1 MKPATR
7 APRAWRT
14 LLLLTCLALDA
25 SAARAQSERPVRW
38 HASLARASR
47 DGVAATLSTTIPAGW
62 YVYAL
67 DEPSGGPVPLAVSLL
82 NPGTRLRAGI
92 DAPEADRKADRNF
105 NMISQVYAD
114 AVTLRFIAD
123 GVPRGDALRVG
134 VRFQACTDRYCLP
147 ARTDTVVAARAV
159 VTAVAESDQALPP
172 ATVVASDTAAAP
184 AAVAQRRPDTSHA
197 NLAAF
202 LWLAVTTGLL
212 ALLTPCVLPMVPI
225 TVGYFTARRT
235 RPDTSAMRDASVF
248 ALGIVVSFVVL
259 GFGVTLLFGAS
270 GVVALA
276 ANPWLNLLVAALFLG
291 FAAQLAGWWTVSLP
305 SRLLGQL
312 SLATAD
318 AQGVRAL
325 LAMGATFSLT
335 SFTCTAPFVGTLLVI
350 AARGSWSW
358 PLLGLAV
365 YAAVFA
371 LPFFALALFPTLV
384 GRLPRSGPWL
394 NTLKGVLAFLE
405 LAAVVKFA
413 SNAAMV
419 WGWSIASRNNVLIAW
434 AIIIVALVSWLAR
447 DTARAWRRE
456 SPVLGVARIAVIGAS
471 VWVLLLCGR
480 GVAGAS
486 VGELEAFLPPREV
499 GHGAGELTWRVNDFD
514 GARAAARLARR
525 PLLVDFTGYTCTNC
539 RWMEANMFPRPA
551 VQAALARFERARLY
565 TDGDGAMFAA
575 QQRFQERITGSVAL
589 PYYVVLDD
597 SGAVRRA
604 FLGMTRDEG
613 EFLTFLQVK

>member
-1 MKPATR
+1 
-7 APRAWRT
+7 
-14 LLLLTCLALDA
+14 
-25 SAARAQSERPVRW
+25 
-38 HASLARASR
+38 
-47 DGVAATLSTTIPAGW
+47 
-62 YVYAL
+62 
-67 DEPSGGPVPLAVSLL
+67 
-82 NPGTRLRAGI
+82 
-92 DAPEADRKADRNF
+92 
-105 NMISQVYAD
+105 
-114 AVTLRFIAD
+114 
-123 GVPRGDALRVG
+123 
-134 VRFQACTDRYCLP
+134 
-147 ARTDTVVAARAV
+147 
-159 VTAVAESDQALPP
+159 
-172 ATVVASDTAAAP
+172 
-184 AAVAQRRPDTSHA
+184 
-197 NLAAF
+197 
-202 LWLAVTTGLL
+202 
-212 ALLTPCVLPMVPI
+212 
-225 TVGYFTARRT
+225 
-235 RPDTSAMRDASVF
+235 
-248 ALGIVVSFVVL
+248 
-259 GFGVTLLFGAS
+259 
-270 GVVALA
+270 
-276 ANPWLNLLVAALFLG
+276 
-291 FAAQLAGWWTVSLP
+291 
-305 SRLLGQL
+305 
-312 SLATAD
+312 
-318 AQGVRAL
+318 VRAL

-394 NTLKGVLAFLE
+394 DTLKGVLAFLE

-419 WGWSIASRNNVLIAW
+419 WGWSIASRTTVLIAW
-434 AIIIVALVSWLAR
+434 ALIVAALVIWLAR
-447 DTARAWRRE
+447 DTARAWPRE
-456 SPVLGVARIAVIGAS
+456 SPVLGLVRLAVIGAS
-471 VWVLLLCGR
+471 VWVLMLCGR

-499 GHGAGELTWRVNDFD
+499 GHGAGELDWRVNDFD

-565 TDGDGAMFAA
+565 TDGDGAMYAA
-575 QQRFQERITGSVAL
+575 QQRLQERITGSVAL